1 MELTLHFDGSCW
13 PNPGGLAKYGYTL
26 SGVPSGGTCGSGLV
40 GENEFMSNNHAEFY
54 AMAEGLEHCLRFARF
69 HHVTGVLVVGDSEVA
84 TRIIS
89 GRYRANRQK
98 LYYPQYVRAVIAMDA
113 LNMLGIPVR
122 FKWVPREQNQEADD
136 LSKLPINNASPEL
149 LEEAEGLLS

>member
-1 MELTLHFDGSCW
+1 
-13 PNPGGLAKYGYTL
+13 
-26 SGVPSGGTCGSGLV
+26 
-40 GENEFMSNNHAEFY
+40 
-54 AMAEGLEHCLRFARF
+54 
-69 HHVTGVLVVGDSEVA
+69 VTGVTVVGDSEVA

-136 LSKLPINNASPEL
+136 LSKLPINNASTEL
-149 LEEAEGLLS
+149 LDEAEATLADLLADVKNS